1 VVVAIGNGSEYPP
14 LTGILV
20 RTRREVVFIP
30 YTGIAGIGRW
40 EVYLTTSGLQPHP
53 LPDQDNLV
61 ALAGDLLDRKILDSD
76 GAGIGRVSDLVLACK
91 VDEILLVGADL
102 SIRTLLRRL
111 GTPWMRRRVAARRV
125 YDWSAVGA
133 LYFLV
138 RWDYSA
144 RAARVTARRTQPQT
158 AGGREIRSL
167 CTRLV
172 KHRQHDIRHLVHW
185 SRLPSPKLPRHREG
199 VHIGT
204 AADRVR
210 EVGRRLDAKLDQAQ
224 HRSGPPCSLLESRKS
239 LVETCSGAADSRR
252 RLEPALLNSYGI
264 W

>member
-1 VVVAIGNGSEYPP
+1 VSLAGLIDRSVYDRRGHRVGRVRDVVVAIGNGCEYPP

-30 YTGIAGIGRW
+30 YTGIAGICRW

-133 LYFLV
+133 LSF
-138 RWDYSA
+138 
-144 RAARVTARRTQPQT
+144 
-158 AGGREIRSL
+158 
-167 CTRLV
+167 
-172 KHRQHDIRHLVHW
+172 
-185 SRLPSPKLPRHREG
+185 PRPMG
-199 VHIGT
+199 LLGT
-204 AADRVR
+204 ASQ
-210 EVGRRLDAKLDQAQ
+210 G
-224 HRSGPPCSLLESRKS
+224 HRTENA
-239 LVETCSGAADSRR
+239 AAD
-252 RLEPALLNSYGI
+252 I
-264 W
+264 WRT